1 MNLTIEQRGK
11 IIGAICFELQIKSD
25 QMNQTKNF
33 NNFDCG
39 DTFFSLAFKS
49 DKELEKIAGL
59 CLIDIN
65 NYGA

>member
-1 MNLTIEQRGK
+1 MKLTTEQRGK

-25 QMNQTKNF
+25 QLNENKNF
-33 NNFDCG
+33 NNFDYG
-39 DTFFSLAFKS
+39 DTFFALAFKS
-49 DKELEKIAGL
+49 DKELKRIADL